1 MSILLSLIVPVYN
14 MEDYLARC
22 MDSILRQGLNEY
34 EYEVILVNDGS
45 TDSSKSICEHY
56 AKAHKNIHLINQS
69 NSGVAIARNIGMA
82 NATGKFIGFVDP
94 DDYLLDNGLKI
105 AFRKYANREDI
116 DVIHF
121 YSSYDFWDVKPIV
134 DRVEYVGTTH
144 EILVANNGGLPSFCW
159 IYIYKRDFLIRHNI
173 KFKPYCVG
181 EDQLFIS
188 TVFIANARYLSCKA
202 DIYRYVVRESSAST
216 NRKKSHAHKC
226 VKDYLDSYND
236 IMEALKLYGIDE
248 ASAVYEACMRS
259 VNAKKTF
266 CFSRMLTASFG
277 YSDFLEIQKR
287 CRDTG
292 FIPFQSYS
300 TTLKSKLINKIE
312 NSAISSFIIY
322 KLVSAIFNNIVT
334 PYIMPRLR
342 LSFKR

>member
-1 MSILLSLIVPVYN
+1 MSMLLSLIVPVYN
-14 MEDYLARC
+14 MEEYLARC
-22 MDSILRQGLNEY
+22 LDSILRQGLNEN

-45 TDSSKSICEHY
+45 TDSSKSICEQYTKVHE
-56 AKAHKNIHLINQS
+56 NIHLINQP
-69 NSGVAIARNIGMA
+69 NSGVAIARNTGMSH
-82 NATGKFIGFVDP
+82 ATGKFIGFVDP
-94 DDYLLDNGLKI
+94 DDYLLDNGLKV
-105 AFRKYANREDI
+105 AFRKYADREDI

-134 DRVEYVGTTH
+134 DSVEYIGTTH
-144 EILVANNGGLPSFCW
+144 DLLVANNGGLPSFCW
-159 IYIYKRDFLIRHNI
+159 IYIYRRDFLLQHNI
-173 KFKPYCVG
+173 KFKPYRVG

-216 NRKKSHAHKC
+216 NRKKAHARRC
-226 VKDYLDSYND
+226 VNDYLDSYND
-236 IMEALKLYGIDE
+236 IMAALKLYGIE
-248 ASAVYEACMRS
+248 ETSAVYQACIRS

-266 CFSRMLTASFG
+266 GFSRILTAGFG
-277 YSDFLEIQKR
+277 YREFLEIQKK

-292 FIPFQSYS
+292 FAPFMCYS
-300 TTLKSKLINKIE
+300 TDLKSKLINKIE
-312 NSAISSFIIY
+312 NSAINSFIIY
-322 KLVSAIFNNIVT
+322 KLVSAFFNGIVT